1 MGPTGKSINV
11 GLIGL
16 GVVGEGVASA
26 LLERGNLF
34 MQHTGC
40 SVNIAGIAVR
50 DPQKVRPAHIP
61 NHLLSTDPSIIL
73 DDPEIQIIVELIGG
87 EQPAY
92 DYIVRALTAGKSVVT
107 ANKEVLAKHGPVL
120 LELARNN
127 GSHLLFEA
135 SVGGGIPILRPL
147 LTDLRANFISD
158 VRAIIN
164 GTTNYI
170 LTKMTYEAMNLA
182 DALSEAQSLGYAES
196 DPTNDVE
203 GIDASYKISIL
214 SSLAFRTRV
223 DINGVHTQGITTL
236 EPKDF
241 IYANDLGY
249 TIKLIAIARYNGGV
263 VEARVHPTLI
273 PSDSPLA
280 KVDGV
285 LNAIEITGDL
295 LGKVVFQGSGAGS
308 LPTTS
313 AVISDILEVANNIQR
328 GADMNN
334 MLVQEDSSMRPIGD
348 VISRYYIRATV
359 SDRPG
364 VLAQMASVLGQ
375 KQISIA
381 SVMQKESDPQYNT
394 AELVITTHKSKESDF
409 QEALKQL
416 EMLDVVI
423 EIGQYLRV
431 ED

>member
-1 MGPTGKSINV
+1 
-11 GLIGL
+11 
-16 GVVGEGVASA
+16 
-26 LLERGNLF
+26 
-34 MQHTGC
+34 
-40 SVNIAGIAVR
+40 
-50 DPQKVRPAHIP
+50 
-61 NHLLSTDPSIIL
+61 
-73 DDPEIQIIVELIGG
+73 
-87 EQPAY
+87 
-92 DYIVRALTAGKSVVT
+92 
-107 ANKEVLAKHGPVL
+107 
-120 LELARNN
+120 
-127 GSHLLFEA
+127 
-135 SVGGGIPILRPL
+135 
-147 LTDLRANFISD
+147 
-158 VRAIIN
+158 
-164 GTTNYI
+164 
-170 LTKMTYEAMNLA
+170 MTYETMNLA

-249 TIKLIAIARYNGGV
+249 TIKLIAIARYNDGV

-313 AVISDILEVANNIQR
+313 AVISDILEITNNIQR
-328 GADMNN
+328 GADINN

-416 EMLDVVI
+416 EMLDVVV

>member
-26 LLERGNLF
+26 LLERGGLF
-34 MQHTGC
+34 TQHTGC
-40 SVNIAGIAVR
+40 SVNIAGIAVL
-50 DPQKVRPAHIP
+50 DPNKVRPAHIP
-61 NHLLSTDPSIIL
+61 KHLLSTDPSIIL

-120 LELARNN
+120 LELARSN
-127 GSHLLFEA
+127 GCHLLFEA

-170 LTKMTYEAMNLA
+170 LTKMSYETMNLA

-249 TIKLIAIARYNGGV
+249 TIKLIAIARYNDGV

-313 AVISDILEVANNIQR
+313 AVISDILEITNNIQR
-328 GADMNN
+328 GADINN

-416 EMLDVVI
+416 EMLDVVV